1 MELKLAVDSLI
12 LPTLCFNRTFMELK
26 HLSYVLI
33 PVICNFS
40 IVTVSGSAFIL
51 AKIKSSNSQ
60 LKYAVTAFS
69 IGQ

>member
-1 MELKLAVDSLI
+1 MYSCSKQLG
-12 LPTLCFNRTFMELK
+12 FNRTFMELK

-33 PVICNFS
+33 PIICNFS